1 MEHELAKRMAESV
14 ARQGHIPRD
23 KISIYQYGFELFISA
38 ICSILLVLVIGVAFG
53 HPEYTLIYLIGFIPI
68 RVCAG
73 GYHGRT
79 HLECYMVFA
88 TAFTICI
95 ILSSALASV
104 QIFPVITCSFL
115 LLLMT
120 CLAPVEAKNKPLTPE
135 RRKRNHKS
143 AVILSAADLLIAVIL
158 FCMEFEFGA
167 LASMYYMSK
176 WTVILFTIWPV
187 VCESLQKLTYV
198 ER

>member
-23 KISIYQYGFELFISA
+23 KNSIYQYGFELFISA

-104 QIFPVITCSFL
+104 QAFPVITCSFL
-115 LLLMT
+115 PLLMAS
-120 CLAPVEAKNKPLTPE
+120 LAPVAAKNKPPTTQ
-135 RRKRNHKS
+135 RRTRNHQS
-143 AVILSAADLLIAVIL
+143 HGILSADDLMRACPMFCIAL
-158 FCMEFEFGA
+158 
-167 LASMYYMSK
+167 
-176 WTVILFTIWPV
+176 
-187 VCESLQKLTYV
+187 
-198 ER
+198 

>member
-1 MEHELAKRMAESV
+1 
-14 ARQGHIPRD
+14 
-23 KISIYQYGFELFISA
+23 
-38 ICSILLVLVIGVAFG
+38 
-53 HPEYTLIYLIGFIPI
+53 
-68 RVCAG
+68 
-73 GYHGRT
+73 
-79 HLECYMVFA
+79 MVFA

-104 QIFPVITCSFL
+104 QAFPVITCSFL
-115 LLLMT
+115 LLLMI

-158 FCMEFEFGA
+158 FCMEFEFGT